1 MKQRWISLSG
11 LLSGLAA
18 GFLVWL
24 LTSQFAGWVLMGLA
38 IVIVF
43 VAARRQRGKS
53 QKERVGGNVTSFEA
67 RADRKELEEICH

>member
-1 MKQRWISLSG
+1 MKERGISLPG
-11 LLSGLAA
+11 LLSGLAT

-24 LTSQFAGWVLMGLA
+24 LTSQLAGWVLMGLA

-67 RADRKELEEICH
+67 RADGKELEEVCH